1 MDDNDRNL
9 IKNYIVKLNIEKNE
23 YAKKKIEGEV
33 NIKKENELI
42 SSLIYLV
49 SEITAQAQKLKDKNN
64 DSEFYKEVSS
74 ANETVKQLKS
84 QILTLVSSNPT
95 ELKEIVSKKNIVQ

>member
-33 NIKKENELI
+33 NLKKENELV

-49 SEITAQAQKLKDKNN
+49 SEIRSQGQKLKDTNN
-64 DSEFYKEVSS
+64 DEFYKELSS

-84 QILTLVSSNPT
+84 QILTLVSSTPT
-95 ELKEIVSKKNIVQ
+95 ELKKIVNDKNIV